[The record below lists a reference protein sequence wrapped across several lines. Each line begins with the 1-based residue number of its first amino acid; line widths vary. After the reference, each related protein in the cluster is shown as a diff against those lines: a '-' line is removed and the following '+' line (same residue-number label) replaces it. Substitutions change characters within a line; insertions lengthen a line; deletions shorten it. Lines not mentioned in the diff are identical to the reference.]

1 MSISAKEL
9 AQKLNISAATVS
21 MVLNRKPGISE
32 KTRNLVLDAAR
43 EYGYDF
49 SKKWDTAE
57 EKGSILYVIYK
68 KHGTVVADT
77 PFFSQLTEGIEQA
90 CKGKGF
96 ELQITYF

>member
-32 KTRNLVLDAAR
+32 KTRNLVLEAAR

-49 SKKWDTAE
+49 
-57 EKGSILYVIYK
+57 
-68 KHGTVVADT
+68 
-77 PFFSQLTEGIEQA
+77 
-90 CKGKGF
+90 
-96 ELQITYF
+96 

>member
-68 KHGTVVADT
+68 KH
-77 PFFSQLTEGIEQA
+77 
-90 CKGKGF
+90 
-96 ELQITYF
+96 